1 MRWNAC
7 WKNVG
12 GVEGDWICRQQ
23 WRKEPGYNFAM
34 IPSCNIFL
42 VGLMGSGKTTIGK
55 ILARHRSLNFFDS
68 DHEIV
73 ARCGV
78 SIPTIFE
85 IEGEAGFR
93 RRETCVIEELSRHQ
107 GIVLATG
114 GGAILAPENRIALKS
129 RGTVVYL
136 RCQPLELYS
145 RTRHDKNRPLLQTDD
160 PLAKLKELYA
170 ARHAL
175 YMDTADIVLDSGR
188 QSSHALVR
196 RLENSLNL
204 SSIGSSKP
212 CPTAL
217 PV

>member
-1 MRWNAC
+1 
-7 WKNVG
+7 
-12 GVEGDWICRQQ
+12 
-23 WRKEPGYNFAM
+23 M

-55 ILARHRSLNFFDS
+55 LLARQRGLEFVDS

-93 RRETCVIEELSRHQ
+93 RREICMIDELTQRQ

-114 GGAILAPENRIALKS
+114 GGAVLAAENRERLKA

-136 RCQPLELYS
+136 RCQPQELFL
-145 RTRHDKNRPLLQTDD
+145 RTRHDRNRPLLQTED
-160 PLAKLKELYA
+160 PLQRLRELYA

-175 YMDTADIVLDSGR
+175 YLQTADIVLDSGR
-188 QSSHALVR
+188 QSAQSLVR
-196 RLENSLNL
+196 RLANSLDLAAVGANDPCA
-204 SSIGSSKP
+204 GSLAS
-212 CPTAL
+212 
-217 PV
+217 

>member
-1 MRWNAC
+1 
-7 WKNVG
+7 
-12 GVEGDWICRQQ
+12 
-23 WRKEPGYNFAM
+23 M

-55 ILARHRSLNFFDS
+55 ILARQRGLEFIDS
-68 DHEIV
+68 DHEII

-85 IEGEAGFR
+85 IEGEVGFR
-93 RRETCVIEELSRHQ
+93 QRESSVIDELSQRH

-114 GGAILAPENRIALKS
+114 GGAILAADNRQMLKQ

-136 RCQPLELYS
+136 RCQPQELYM
-145 RTRHDKNRPLLQTDD
+145 RTRHDKNRPLLQTDN
-160 PLAKLKELYA
+160 PFQKLKELYA

-188 QSSHALVR
+188 QSTHALVR
-196 RLENSLNL
+196 RLENSLSL
-204 SSIGSSKP
+204 AAIGAKNP
-212 CPTAL
+212 CP
-217 PV
+217 V

>member
-1 MRWNAC
+1 
-7 WKNVG
+7 
-12 GVEGDWICRQQ
+12 
-23 WRKEPGYNFAM
+23 M

-55 ILARHRSLNFFDS
+55 ILSRNRGLDFFDS

-93 RRETCVIEELSRHQ
+93 RREVCIINELSQQH

-114 GGAILAPENRIALKS
+114 GGAILAPENRAVLKE

-136 RCQPLELYS
+136 RCQPQELY
-145 RTRHDKNRPLLQTDD
+145 H
-160 PLAKLKELYA
+160 AHA
-170 ARHAL
+170 A
-175 YMDTADIVLDSGR
+175 
-188 QSSHALVR
+188 
-196 RLENSLNL
+196 
-204 SSIGSSKP
+204 
-212 CPTAL
+212 
-217 PV
+217 